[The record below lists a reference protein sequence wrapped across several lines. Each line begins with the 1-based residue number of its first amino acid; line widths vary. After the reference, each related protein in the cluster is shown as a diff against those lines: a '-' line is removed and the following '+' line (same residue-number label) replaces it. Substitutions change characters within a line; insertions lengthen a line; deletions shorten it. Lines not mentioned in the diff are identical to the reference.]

1 MTLDDKS
8 APSGREP
15 RISDP
20 LPVRLPED
28 SGSNSF
34 SDVVDEACKK
44 LKNRQIKYS
53 IQRIQKMEELL
64 CNLEKELDD
73 FLGNKEI

>member
-15 RISDP
+15 RITKP
-20 LPVRLPED
+20 LPVRQPED
-28 SGSNSF
+28 SGSYSF
-34 SDVVDEACKK
+34 SEVVDEACKK

-53 IQRIQKMEELL
+53 IQRIQKMEERLI
-64 CNLEKELDD
+64 NLEKELDD
-73 FLGNKEI
+73 FLGKNR